1 MKYWLNNA
9 INSLKVIFILLFI
22 KTSLL
27 HAQTFKDNIVK
38 LTAIYADNSEFT
50 CFGFIYASKNELLKN
65 DLTKN
70 DFLYIVTVPDISQQG
85 ENIDIIKVE
94 YFNSQSITPAII
106 VKELSNETFLL
117 LITTKPENFRWNEK
131 FCYATYIE
139 TGNRVGIIGRFN
151 QWNDFDA
158 QTTGTVLS
166 EGAEFTIDIPTQ
178 NPGTNGAPVIFNDC
192 IAGISINDQGNQITA
207 IEYNTLKSNLD
218 PYLKKKD
225 NKVEQAFNLPYIIL
239 GLKSDIF
246 IQSLIV
252 GTLKFGETYT
262 WGFYLRTGIYRSFS
276 VRYEK
281 NCSKFLSYDY
291 KVNNA
296 TYQFRN
302 HINKNAFRFLLS
314 IGDEYE
320 RGELNI
326 FYEIG
331 FKQHNP
337 ELRVNENSWSRLDSY
352 SNFNSTYSDKFASY
366 CGGLEINSLITRK
379 ILFGFEFSVEK
390 NRNKYLYI
398 NPFEPF
404 NEVKRN
410 VWMLNILV
418 HGGIVIGNKEKSN
431 NFLRPD
437 KRNPFTLKNIFK

>member
-207 IEYNTLKSNLD
+207 IEYNTLKSNL
-218 PYLKKKD
+218 
-225 NKVEQAFNLPYIIL
+225 A
-239 GLKSDIF
+239 
-246 IQSLIV
+246 
-252 GTLKFGETYT
+252 
-262 WGFYLRTGIYRSFS
+262 
-276 VRYEK
+276 
-281 NCSKFLSYDY
+281 
-291 KVNNA
+291 
-296 TYQFRN
+296 
-302 HINKNAFRFLLS
+302 
-314 IGDEYE
+314 
-320 RGELNI
+320 
-326 FYEIG
+326 
-331 FKQHNP
+331 
-337 ELRVNENSWSRLDSY
+337 
-352 SNFNSTYSDKFASY
+352 
-366 CGGLEINSLITRK
+366 
-379 ILFGFEFSVEK
+379 
-390 NRNKYLYI
+390 
-398 NPFEPF
+398 
-404 NEVKRN
+404 
-410 VWMLNILV
+410 
-418 HGGIVIGNKEKSN
+418 
-431 NFLRPD
+431 
-437 KRNPFTLKNIFK
+437 